1 MLKTR
6 LLSMQNLGVNHHE
19 NEHSCIVLSM
29 RQLKLKLNLPKW
41 IHFPIFPISARN
53 LWHFSRYRFLPA
65 APTRG
70 TSNVKLHC
78 SVGWKTMER
87 WLLPFDTFVK
97 VDLWRFHIEWFAHLG
112 YWNCMHTYLLLIWL
126 KIISDPQ
133 LSDNAS
139 LTFYCENGG
148 RSPKISGGGRAE
160 QEKTSTTDPRS
171 QW

>member
-65 APTRG
+65 SATPG
-70 TSNVKLHC
+70 TSSVKHC
-78 SVGWKTMER
+78 SVV
-87 WLLPFDTFVK
+87 LPLVEDYEKWHFSFWPTAEK
-97 VDLWRFHIEWFAHLG
+97 HG
-112 YWNCMHTYLLLIWL
+112 
-126 KIISDPQ
+126 K
-133 LSDNAS
+133 
-139 LTFYCENGG
+139 LTFALWLFCQKKSLEVFHFAVDYLWLCPDVCTENCWWW
-148 RSPKISGGGRAE
+148 SCW
-160 QEKTSTTDPRS
+160 TLSTIHS
-171 QW
+171 FQMMWV